1 MANLFLKMLHLIPE
15 TFYFILFRFCN
26 RKICSHFAT
35 PKRELKA
42 AFKWTTFALSNLTFQ
57 EFDFVVVVV
66 GVATSQTGFVNQD
79 RACVCVGEREREM
92 DTTIEWLREREEYS
106 NLKAVM
112 ESAFHTLRKNYVN
125 KISINI

>member
-1 MANLFLKMLHLIPE
+1 M
-15 TFYFILFRFCN
+15 
-26 RKICSHFAT
+26 
-35 PKRELKA
+35 
-42 AFKWTTFALSNLTFQ
+42 SNLTFQ

-79 RACVCVGEREREM
+79 RACVCVGERERERER
-92 DTTIEWLREREEYS
+92 DGHNDRVVEREREEFS